1 MFSAKSL
8 LIVNVLFVAC
18 QALALDYPDNE
29 IAPIEDAF
37 DLEKDNTVIVQ
48 GVDNID
54 NFQKEHP
61 ELTLEELD
69 VLSNVRGQ
77 MVYTLGN
84 RAAGD
89 RLVGKAARKQTWST
103 KQNVKI
109 QLTYPSRGVGAMVT
123 YVHIVVNQS
132 TKLGRAYVVKGGLHQ
147 HQIGIVVEAYKTK
160 FVDYHVEIYGI

>member
-54 NFQKEHP
+54 NFQREHP

-123 YVHIVVNQS
+123 YVHIVVNQVINQLFIS
-132 TKLGRAYVVKGGLHQ
+132 LGSNQYCKLKKQNLSQWLPSAS
-147 HQIGIVVEAYKTK
+147 IP
-160 FVDYHVEIYGI
+160 FVLFTL